1 MNLPIPYGKEFSI
14 AREADVCIKWLK
26 NHSQLPFTG
35 NDSSAGMEYEIQ
47 VAVSGNC
54 ADVDLPCTIEASS
67 FYANTKKRAAQGD
80 LSFKNIEALQN
91 FIHSNKSGIWE
102 NSWVRC
108 KESSLCDYAKRVFAE
123 DLLADKRTADSPIRT
138 DSHRFVFEKNGERW
152 LRIPISYLLKLSLA
166 DMLGQSCTF
175 PEKIQQTGR
184 QLFSH
189 FLSDNTSPEIL
200 SFTIVH
206 GGQQTVGELAAQES
220 ARTYLFCQLLLQY
233 ANKHFG
239 LTDSGQTCLLYNAP
253 HAPYRQKLL
262 NEIVPDGYYRHL
274 FMSPC
279 LSGWDRGEEKY
290 QYMQLCHKTLSQS
303 QLNTISKLKDAGIIT
318 NNLIVLP
325 NTSNTCLANNGTHI
339 SLGSTL
345 LTQAAQNPASGFSS
359 VVEKYLGDLVIKIV
373 EHFLPLF
380 VSTYTAAP
388 YRIDFAD
395 FHPEKVLGF
404 LPHELDYTHL
414 RMIWRRWKK
423 KAHNTFLGHS
433 FTPFGPHSLD
443 WLFARTLGLYGDLVP
458 DFRLIDYLVTLLSTE
473 NCPALNGQEAN
484 QDLLK
489 EELAEM
495 GIFDSRMSI
504 YLPYRQRHFRKI
516 GFSGFEGRSHS
527 LFPSLLEDM
536 APAVDLQ
543 NSITAI
549 AYQLILS
556 GKVRHEDIPDS
567 PFIESE
573 RRQIFFAAAI
583 GLPTFFVKADTPNRF
598 LCSILAK
605 VRNQRASR
613 RYKGYIRI
621 PVTEYQQALCD
632 WLLSES
638 SLLTN
643 DILPNKNIND
653 LQDRLHMSEKS
664 AYTRILR
671 ESMRFSHLHKRPERL
686 RAEQFNHATETY
698 YRTDLRHFHTREGVQ
713 TLINDCM
720 LLEQRRYQLLLDVMN
735 DSGLMSSASEF
746 IRLHEREILTETLH
760 VSLLRLVINICL
772 VVIHSQQHS

>member
-1 MNLPIPYGKEFSI
+1 MNLPIPYGKEFNI
-14 AREADVCIKWLK
+14 AKEADVCIKWLK

-91 FIHSNKSGIWE
+91 FINNNKSGIWE

-138 DSHRFVFEKNGERW
+138 DSHRFVFERNGERW

-175 PEKIQQTGR
+175 NEKIKQTGR

-206 GGQQTVGELAAQES
+206 GGQQTVGEFAAQES

-239 LTDSGQTCLLYNAP
+239 LTNSGQTCLLYNAP

-345 LTQAAQNPASGFSS
+345 LTQAAQNPTSGFSA

-443 WLFARTLGLYGDLVP
+443 WLFAHTLGLYGDLVP

-504 YLPYRQRHFRKI
+504 YLPYRQRHFRKM

-583 GLPTFFVKADTPNRF
+583 GLPTIFVKADTPNRF
-598 LCSILAK
+598 LCSILTK

-621 PVTEYQQALCD
+621 PVAEYQQALCD
-632 WLLSES
+632 WLLSEC

-643 DILPNKNIND
+643 DILPNKILND
-653 LQDRLHMSEKS
+653 LQNRLHTSEKS

-671 ESMRFSHLHKRPERL
+671 GSMRFSHLHKKPERL

-698 YRTDLRHFHTREGVQ
+698 YRTDLRHFHTREGIQ
-713 TLINDCM
+713 TLINDCL
-720 LLEQRRYQLLLDVMN
+720 LLEKRRYQLLFDVMN
-735 DSGLMSSASEF
+735 ESGLMSSASEF
-746 IRLHEREILTETLH
+746 IRLHEREIVTETLH
-760 VSLLRLVINICL
+760 VSLLRLVVNICL